1 MLDNPDR
8 GSLFECKHLWM
19 NGCPTNREV
28 HGKGTT
34 DLWPVSSFPRVF
46 WVINGHISPTISRTK
61 SSSSPWWTLKVK
73 SWPEVNSAKS
83 FRAQRSIA
91 RWIFRITW
99 VTLNP
104 LIGISYDTIPCLRTQ
119 NSIHRDYIF
128 YIQIASDVLHR
139 YFSHF
144 RFHKFVYPFQSAI
157 NFKFSGHEKVHTDL
171 YKSFQI
177 YFNIKNELYILFISF
192 YANQCF
198 TKLVPRIRSVSYT
211 HLTLPTNR
219 EV

>member
-1 MLDNPDR
+1 M
-8 GSLFECKHLWM
+8 E
-19 NGCPTNREV
+19 GCPTRRHI
-28 HGKGTT
+28 HGDITT
-34 DLWPVSSFPRVF
+34 DFDQCQECSRRNFPPIRMELRVKKYHRTR
-46 WVINGHISPTISRTK
+46 VIIGHISPTISRTK

-73 SWPEVNSAKS
+73 SWPEVKSAKS
-83 FRAQRSIA
+83 FWARRSIA
-91 RWIFRITW
+91 RSIFRITW

-119 NSIHRDYIF
+119 NSIHHEHIF

-144 RFHKFVYPFQSAI
+144 RFHKFVYPFQSGI
-157 NFKFSGHEKVHTDL
+157 NFKLTGHEKVHTDL

-198 TKLVPRIRSVSYT
+198 TKLVSRIRSSTVET
-211 HLTLPTNR
+211 
-219 EV
+219 